1 MQMRGDK
8 IVSGS
13 WDSTIKA
20 WQFTNSNIV
29 SLPHFN
35 GFESSSAVKSIDLS
49 YDTNICICGTDDG
62 HILLCDQRAPDLRRS
77 LHVHQQTVSS
87 ISFSSTSTGLVT
99 GCSDGT
105 IKYIDVRNFAEVYAL
120 PSHEAVLLVFLSF
133 FFYFFSFLFICLFLS
148 PYLM

>member
-29 SLPHFN
+29 ALPHFN

-49 YDTNICICGTDDG
+49 YDSNICICGTDDG
-62 HILLCDQRAPDLRRS
+62 NIFLCDQRAPDLRRS
-77 LHVHQQTVSS
+77 LHVHNSSVVS
-87 ISFSSTSTGLVT
+87 IAFSNNSTGLAT

-105 IKYIDVRNFAEVYAL
+105 IKYIDVRNFAEVYSLQAN
-120 PSHEAVLLVFLSF
+120 EAVLFVF
-133 FFYFFSFLFICLFLS
+133 FIL
-148 PYLM
+148 